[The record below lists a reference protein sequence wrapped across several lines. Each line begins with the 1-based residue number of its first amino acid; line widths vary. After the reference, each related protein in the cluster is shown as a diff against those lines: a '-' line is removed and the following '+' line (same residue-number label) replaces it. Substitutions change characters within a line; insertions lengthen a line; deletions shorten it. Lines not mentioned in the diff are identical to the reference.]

1 MVTLGITGGLGSG
14 KSSACQRLKEKG
26 TVIFDA
32 DNIAK
37 EILQTVPEVREKIAE
52 IFGEAIIKNGVVDN
66 RKLADIAFSNEKNQA
81 ALNNIIHPF
90 VIQEFEKKR
99 DSMQNRNG
107 LLVIDAPLIFES
119 GLDSHLDYTVLIY
132 ATYKLRIA
140 RAIRRGN
147 LSREQILRRI
157 DLQMPEEE
165 KRELAAF
172 VIENNGSI
180 EHLYEEIDKLYN
192 ELVGG

>member
-1 MVTLGITGGLGSG
+1 VVTLGVTGGLGSG

-26 TVIFDA
+26 AVIFDA

-37 EILQTVPEVREKIAE
+37 EILQTVPEVQEKISE
-52 IFGEAIIKNGVVDN
+52 VFGEAIIKNGVVDN
-66 RKLADIAFSNEKNQA
+66 QKLAVIAFSNEENQA
-81 ALNNIIHPF
+81 TLNNIIHPF
-90 VIQEFEKKR
+90 VIKEFEKKHE
-99 DSMQNRNG
+99 SMQNREG

-132 ATYKLRIA
+132 ATYKLRIT

-147 LSREQILRRI
+147 LSREQILKRM
-157 DLQMPEEE
+157 DLQMPEEA
-165 KRELAAF
+165 KRELASF
-172 VIENNGSI
+172 VIENNGSV